1 MYTYSLNILF
11 ELIILLLILILLIAI
26 ASIFI
31 IRHLRKEYKK
41 VFRIQSRFDIELRKM
56 VNIMHK
62 FLQIKELEQYH
73 KLVIKK
79 LSHDEKRELIQIIE
93 KAYANIDLDKEENA
107 YVIETFSR
115 LEEIRRNRDSKV
127 IVYND
132 KLALFPFNIYAKI
145 LKYDKYKV
153 YTTK

>member
-1 MYTYSLNILF
+1 
-11 ELIILLLILILLIAI
+11 LLIAVG
-26 ASIFI
+26 SIFI

-62 FLQIKELEQYH
+62 FLQVKELEEYH

-79 LSHDEKRELIQIIE
+79 LSHDEKRKLLQIIE
-93 KAYANIDLDKEENA
+93 RAYADIDLEKEENA
-107 YVIETFSR
+107 YVIETYQR
-115 LEEIRRNRDSKV
+115 LEEIRRSRDSKV

-132 KLALFPFNIYAKI
+132 KLAIFPFNIYAKI
-145 LKYDKYKV
+145 LKYNKYKV